1 MSFTPAPVPLERV
14 ATDQRVVIAPRTRDL
29 GGFSVRRLLPAGR
42 QRMVG
47 PFVFFDHMGPADFAP
62 GGGIDVRP
70 HPHINLATVTYLF
83 EGEIFHRDSL
93 GSAQAIRPGAINW
106 MTAGRGIVHS
116 ERTPPEVRASSHR
129 LHGLQIWVALPRAA
143 EEVEPSFHHHPAD
156 SLPLVTEEGMRA
168 RVLVGSA
175 FGVTAPVATASP
187 LGYADLELAA
197 GAAAPLALDMPER
210 ALYLVDGAIELGGTR
225 FEAGQMVVLAPGDR
239 ELRAASA
246 PARLVLFGGEP
257 LDGPRHIE
265 WNFVSSSQGRI
276 EEAKRDW
283 REGRFP
289 LVPGDEIERIPLPD

>member
-1 MSFTPAPVPLERV
+1 MSFTPAPGPVERV
-14 ATDQRVVIAPRTRDL
+14 ATDQRVVIAPRSRDL

-47 PFVFFDHMGPADFAP
+47 PFVFFDHMGPAEFAA

-83 EGEIFHRDSL
+83 EGEILHRDSL

-116 ERTPPEVRASSHR
+116 ERTPPEVRAAAHR
-129 LHGLQIWVALPRAA
+129 VHGLQIWVALPRAA
-143 EEVEPSFHHHPAD
+143 EEVAPSFHHHPAD
-156 SLPLVTEEGMRA
+156 SLPVVTEAGMRA

-175 FGVTAPVATASP
+175 FGVTSPVATASP
-187 LGYADLELAA
+187 LGYVDLELAA

-210 ALYLVDGAIELGGTR
+210 AVYLVDGAVELGGTR
-225 FEAGQMVVLAPGDR
+225 FEAGQMIVLAPADR
-239 ELRAASA
+239 ELCAGDGG
-246 PARLVLFGGEP
+246 ARLVLFGGEP

-265 WNFVSSSQGRI
+265 WNFVSSSLERI

-283 REGRFP
+283 RDARFP
-289 LVPGDEIERIPLPD
+289 LVPGDEIERIPLPE

>member
-1 MSFTPAPVPLERV
+1 VSFTPAPVPLERV

-156 SLPLVTEEGMRA
+156 SLPVVTEEGMRA

-187 LGYADLELAA
+187 LGYAELALAA

-210 ALYLVDGAIELGGTR
+210 ALYLVEGAIELSGTR

-265 WNFVSSSQGRI
+265 WNFVSSSQERI